1 MNFIKNIFDLLIDDK
16 NVHVLNTA
24 EWLYKI
30 IILFSLILILCSRQV
45 FLLNSWFICLNKFVP
60 KYLFC
65 TYTLPHL
72 SSHWKSM
79 YIAPLFKPLTR
90 PQYVEV
96 TDCINKQHTYRVKDW
111 EILIN
116 GFWNPF
122 VGLIFSSPSIYQDRN
137 KSLNHVNWQIFANI
151 CIGIV

>member
-1 MNFIKNIFDLLIDDK
+1 MSKSCTLQNDYTKSSSFSPWFWYYAHDK
-16 NVHVLNTA
+16 
-24 EWLYKI
+24 
-30 IILFSLILILCSRQV
+30 F

-137 KSLNHVNWQIFANI
+137 KSLNHVNWQIFCKCLHRNS
-151 CIGIV
+151 VMEVSWLHRK

>member
-1 MNFIKNIFDLLIDDK
+1 MKKMFKHCRMTIQNHHPFLLDFDIMLM
-16 NVHVLNTA
+16 T
-24 EWLYKI
+24 
-30 IILFSLILILCSRQV
+30 S

-122 VGLIFSSPSIYQDRN
+122 VGLKCSSPSIYQDRN

>member
-1 MNFIKNIFDLLIDDK
+1 MSMSWTLQNDYTKSSSFSPWFWYYAHDK
-16 NVHVLNTA
+16 
-24 EWLYKI
+24 
-30 IILFSLILILCSRQV
+30 F

-137 KSLNHVNWQIFANI
+137 KSLNHVNWQIFANV

>member
-1 MNFIKNIFDLLIDDK
+1 MKKMSMSWTLQNDYTKSSSFSPWCWYYAHDK
-16 NVHVLNTA
+16 
-24 EWLYKI
+24 
-30 IILFSLILILCSRQV
+30 F

-90 PQYVEV
+90 PQYVGV

-137 KSLNHVNWQIFANI
+137 KSLNHVNWQIFANV